1 MAPFVPPAIVILAMV
16 VFFPR
21 VAAEVA
27 VSGLAAVV
35 EGILLGCGTFV
46 VRALGRVGTITLE
59 LLATVGLSLVVE
71 PVVEYSEAAL
81 EQLGV
86 EDPTPNQVAA
96 VAFPVN
102 ALVLVGLG
110 GIYRRM

>member
-1 MAPFVPPAIVILAMV
+1 MV
-16 VFFPR
+16 E
-21 VAAEVA
+21 A
-27 VSGLAAVV
+27 SGGSQSWQPVV
-35 EGILLGCGTFV
+35 EPV
-46 VRALGRVGTITLE
+46 VEPV
-59 LLATVGLSLVVE
+59 VVE